1 MQKASIIIG
10 TAGRA
15 VATNLT
21 ARRAELAMTQQRLSE
36 LLTAQGRPL
45 TRQSI
50 TDIETGRRRVDADD
64 LAVLAVVLGVRADL
78 LLDPCGLTQG
88 ADRPPGC
95 TAQFPSAARSLQ
107 KVDSQVDSQVHAVPT
122 GRG

>member
-1 MQKASIIIG
+1 MRKASIIMG

-15 VATNLT
+15 MAANLT
-21 ARRAELAMTQQRLSE
+21 ARRAELEMTQQRLSE

-50 TDIETGRRRVDADD
+50 TDIETGRRRVDVDD

-78 LLDPCGLTQG
+78 LLDPGGLLSSSGRAPQ
-88 ADRPPGC
+88 C
-95 TAQFPSAARSLQ
+95 
-107 KVDSQVDSQVHAVPT
+107 DSQLHSSVLSIQKLDSQLDSAPA
-122 GRG
+122 GRE

>member
-107 KVDSQVDSQVHAVPT
+107 KVDSQLDSAPA
-122 GRG
+122 GRE